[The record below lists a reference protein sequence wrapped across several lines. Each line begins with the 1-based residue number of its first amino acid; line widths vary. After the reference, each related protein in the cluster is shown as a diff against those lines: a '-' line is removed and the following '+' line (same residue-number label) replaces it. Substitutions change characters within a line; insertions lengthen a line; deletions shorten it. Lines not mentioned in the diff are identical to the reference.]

1 MAASIVNRRREYLD
15 NQIPVQSKI
24 ATRIAQGENTR
35 YDSMKFNASV

>member
-24 ATRIAQGENTR
+24 ATWMAHGENSR
-35 YDSMKFNASV
+35 YDSMQLK